1 MAGEKVLTQADI
13 DAMVAESVQEQ
24 AASTAPAMATVQE
37 QVRSTTPAMATV
49 QEQVRST
56 APAREAPQR
65 QAAVTEMPRAVPSP
79 LASQDILRT
88 TAAPDD
94 IAALRAILVDL
105 AKRVA
110 RVEAAMVKSQQLE
123 KTIAEAKAMANQ
135 PPQDFRTV
143 GNQLQ
148 ELSVQVDGI
157 LEKLP
162 STAGYDI
169 GKTFRCNSC
178 DSQGM
183 VAIRVKCTECGRE
196 NWWGWWPKK

>member
-1 MAGEKVLTQADI
+1 MADGKVLSQADI
-13 DAMVAESVQEQ
+13 DAMMSTSVSEEVLSGAAGEPPEQ
-24 AASTAPAMATVQE
+24 PATPADETKTAPKTKA
-37 QVRSTTPAMATV
+37 
-49 QEQVRST
+49 
-56 APAREAPQR
+56 APAGTAKSAP
-65 QAAVTEMPRAVPSP
+65 AHSSSHEIPHTISP
-79 LASQDILRT
+79 NGVASLQ
-88 TAAPDD
+88 
-94 IAALRAILVDL
+94 AILIDL

-110 RVEAAMVKSQQLE
+110 KVEAAMVKSQQLE

-135 PPQDFRTV
+135 PPQDFQTV
-143 GNQLQ
+143 VNQLQ
-148 ELSVQVDGI
+148 ELSAQVDGI
-157 LEKLP
+157 LEKLQ